1 MGRLGYTALACAG
14 IGMLLALSTLLAQER
29 LKDLLKAQLV
39 QVNAVKAASNR
50 RHADANSCIYV
61 MGGSQGSLR
70 ARFAVAA
77 QLYRDAV
84 ARKILI
90 PHRPGITEYDRSLG
104 RNLTNDEWSVRQ
116 LVSLGV
122 RSDDIE
128 RLHIEQGV
136 FGTWAEAQA
145 VGQLASERGLD
156 GLVVVSSPYHTRR
169 VALSFSHALGRPG
182 VELYVYRSTDE
193 GHLGGLMLEYLK
205 LGIYRSLVGV
215 VRLSEKLRDSYE
227 HRLRSETLAD
237 FEEDLRPK
245 VANLSLPRPGALLG
259 ADRARL
265 RQLSGFSTRF
275 PRDARP
281 GTGFAV
287 PFAVP

>member
-1 MGRLGYTALACAG
+1 MEHRHIFDRPRSAL
-14 IGMLLALSTLLAQER
+14 
-29 LKDLLKAQLV
+29 
-39 QVNAVKAASNR
+39 
-50 RHADANSCIYV
+50 
-61 MGGSQGSLR
+61 
-70 ARFAVAA
+70 FAVAA

-90 PHRPGITEYDRSLG
+90 PYRPGITEYDRSLG

-156 GLVVVSSPYHTRR
+156 RLVVVSSPYHTRR

-193 GHLGGLMLEYLK
+193 GYLGGLMFEYLK

-215 VRLSEKLRDSYE
+215 VRLSKKLRDKGYE
-227 HRLRSETLAD
+227 HRLRSETLAH
-237 FEEDLRPK
+237 FEKDLRSK
-245 VANLSLPRPGALLG
+245 VANLSLPGPGTLLG
-259 ADRARL
+259 ADRARFK
-265 RQLSGFSTRF
+265 QLIGFLTRF
-275 PRDARP
+275 RPDARP
-281 GTGFAV
+281 GTGIAV
-287 PFAVP
+287 P